1 MLTGQ
6 AHLAERRRGRWC
18 HPIFFFP
25 SSALLFRSCRIQRE
39 ADDDNTHT
47 TQDRRV
53 CRLHLCVG
61 FTTCNTRERSNLLAA
76 SFTRTHGSGSAT
88 LPMFEWS
95 QLGGEQS
102 RSIVLI

>member
-1 MLTGQ
+1 MSS
-6 AHLAERRRGRWC
+6 HL
-18 HPIFFFP
+18 FFFP
-25 SSALLFRSCRIQRE
+25 SSALLLFRSCRIQRE
-39 ADDDNTHT
+39 ADDDNTQTHT